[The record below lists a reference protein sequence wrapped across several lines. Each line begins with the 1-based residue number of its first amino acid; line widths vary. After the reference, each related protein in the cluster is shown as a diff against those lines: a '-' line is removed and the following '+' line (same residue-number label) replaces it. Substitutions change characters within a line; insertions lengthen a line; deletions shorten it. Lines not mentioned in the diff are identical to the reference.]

1 MTLLQHADGGTAVFS
16 GHVAELADA
25 LALGASRETCG
36 GSNPSVPT
44 HVERLRS
51 GSKTNLVRDEAAV
64 IRTWRLIHDELRSC
78 IIERGRTMVR

>member
-1 MTLLQHADGGTAVFS
+1 
-16 GHVAELADA
+16 
-25 LALGASRETCG
+25 
-36 GSNPSVPT
+36 VPT